1 MTADGQIVIIH
12 DDTVD
17 RTTDG
22 SGPVSQMAL
31 AQIREL
37 DAGKWKSAEFAGQ
50 QVPTFDE
57 VLELAASS
65 ASTIPAM
72 ALDVKDL
79 QPGII
84 RMICDSLSRHDLL
97 RHAVGIGVVINSVDV
112 RRRFYEGNQDF
123 QCAALA
129 QTRDLLQQAI
139 QDPYSSW
146 VYARFVPRPED
157 MDVTHAAGKKLFAVN
172 PSVADDGAR
181 SVESIRTG
189 ADMVLSWAPAALEK
203 LLPHRAG

>member
-1 MTADGQIVIIH
+1 
-12 DDTVD
+12 
-17 RTTDG
+17 
-22 SGPVSQMAL
+22 
-31 AQIREL
+31 
-37 DAGKWKSAEFAGQ
+37 
-50 QVPTFDE
+50 
-57 VLELAASS
+57 
-65 ASTIPAM
+65 
-72 ALDVKDL
+72 VKDL